1 MEMVKVK
8 VLKDARLNGMILSP
22 GVETEIPVNLLEA
35 WVNGGFVSVVMEGG
49 GEPPKGEG
57 EPPKDDGGGEPPKDD
72 GGGKPKQAP
81 KKPTGTAAK
90 K

>member
-1 MEMVKVK
+1 MVKVK
-8 VLKDARLNGMILSP
+8 VLKNARLNGMILSP

-35 WVNGGFVSVVMEGG
+35 WVNGGFVSVVNEGG
-49 GEPPKGEG
+49 G
-57 EPPKDDGGGEPPKDD
+57 EPPKDDGGGEPPKGE

-81 KKPTGTAAK
+81 KKPIGTAAK